1 MAVENVPALRPRW
14 IGWIAGMVL
23 VVVAIQ
29 VGVVLPAAV
38 VFLLG
43 HGAGAAGP
51 AMIGGFLA
59 TWTTVLATLRVGR
72 RRGWWA

>member
-1 MAVENVPALRPRW
+1 ML
-14 IGWIAGMVL
+14 L
-23 VVVAIQ
+23 VFAAIQ

-43 HGAGAAGP
+43 YGAGVAGP

-59 TWTTVLATLRVGR
+59 TWATLIATLRAGR